1 MVPGSLCGLSLQ
13 GNMGRGLLG
22 GLCTLTLPLASL
34 GLQSSPLL
42 GLDLDQAQAPLIPSF
57 PSDHL
62 WAFLRENHSPP
73 PGWDISLHNPAPD
86 VPSPGICW
94 AAFSVKIVNAKVF

>member
-62 WAFLRENHSPP
+62 WAFLREEKTTPRPLAGTFPYITLPQMSPVLESV
-73 PGWDISLHNPAPD
+73 GL
-86 VPSPGICW
+86 PSR
-94 AAFSVKIVNAKVF
+94 